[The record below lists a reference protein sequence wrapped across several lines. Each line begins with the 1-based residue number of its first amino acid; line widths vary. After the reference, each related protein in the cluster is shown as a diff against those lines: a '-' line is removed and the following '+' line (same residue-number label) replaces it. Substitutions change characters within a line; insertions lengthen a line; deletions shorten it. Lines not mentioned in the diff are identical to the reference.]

1 MDGDS
6 WLSWLFVVAL
16 LCMAAYFA
24 VAETAV
30 TSVGRIRLR
39 TLWNSGAAF
48 GLPLRGGVLS
58 AVSALVLVLFWF
70 LRKEGPVG
78 AGLILGGGAS
88 NLYERLRHR
97 RVLDYVQFPRAPWRL
112 KRYVYNLAD
121 FAIFLG
127 GVLLLLRRRDG

>member
-1 MDGDS
+1 M
-6 WLSWLFVVAL
+6 
-16 LCMAAYFA
+16 
-24 VAETAV
+24 
-30 TSVGRIRLR
+30 
-39 TLWNSGAAF
+39 
-48 GLPLRGGVLS
+48 
-58 AVSALVLVLFWF
+58 
-70 LRKEGPVG
+70 G